1 MSRFKFIKHK
11 DQIVDWYKQGK
22 TSAEIA
28 RLLNSTDVE
37 VDAGCIRRL
46 LHNTLGEIKNNS
58 IKITPE
64 IGQTIFN
71 LLKEGKRTPEISKL
85 LEINPVTINSYIRKH
100 NIKLRPNRG
109 NVHYFDIIDS
119 YAKAYIVGFIAA
131 DGSLVTNSRTGST
144 TLTITV
150 KYEDRAVLD
159 FIKKEIGN
167 ENKLLEIKRPCSF
180 NKDKIIHHIRY
191 TLTDKSITEALNNL
205 GIYNRKSLTIGNI
218 VNNIP
223 YKFRDAFIIG
233 YFDGDGSVTTTDF
246 TTKPNGTVCRNYS
259 LYINIRGTKEFLSG
273 ICDHLNIDKSHIHQY
288 DSIASLSFANKK
300 DTYRLYQCYN
310 NLPFYYIRKHDVFL
324 TRINHPSYDK
334 YKQDQTISS
343 SSD

>member
-1 MSRFKFIKHK
+1 MSQFKFTKYK
-11 DQIVDWYKQGK
+11 DQIIDWYKQGK
-22 TSAEIA
+22 TGAEIA

-37 VDAGCIRRL
+37 ADAGCIRRL
-46 LHNTLGEIKNNS
+46 LHNTLGEMKNNR

-64 IGQTIFN
+64 VGQTIFN

-85 LEINPVTINSYIRKH
+85 LGINPVTINSYTRKH
-100 NIKLRPNRG
+100 NIKLSPDRG
-109 NVHYFDIIDS
+109 NVHYFDTIDS

-131 DGSLVTNSRTGST
+131 DGSLVTYSKTGST

-167 ENKLLEIKRPCSF
+167 ENKLIEIKRPCSF
-180 NKDKIIHHIRY
+180 DKDKIIHHIRY
-191 TLTDKSITEALNNL
+191 TLTDKNIVKALNNL

-218 VNNIP
+218 INNIP

-233 YFDGDGSVTTTDF
+233 YFDGDGSVTTIDF
-246 TTKPNGTVCRNYS
+246 TTKPNGTVCRSYS

-273 ICDHLNIDKSHIHQY
+273 ICDHLNIDRSHIRQY
-288 DSIASLSFANKK
+288 DSIPSLSFASKK

-343 SSD
+343 SLD